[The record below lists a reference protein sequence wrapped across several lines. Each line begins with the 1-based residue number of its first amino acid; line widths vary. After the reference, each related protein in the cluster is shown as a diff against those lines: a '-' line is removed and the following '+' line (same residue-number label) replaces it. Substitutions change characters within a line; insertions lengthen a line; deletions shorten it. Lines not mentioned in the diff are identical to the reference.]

1 MWITPIL
8 RPQGR
13 FDWTTCPCILHFGC
27 MGIIVTP
34 PGRRNRQAETA
45 SQSAQRLRGLACP
58 KHVERTR
65 AGRTFATNMLFP
77 RYPKQPQYPR
87 FPQRLKRPLQSRQ
100 LNNRLNRKT
109 HIAGSAGVKPSDKPT
124 EQDRPKRD
132 HPRLVFQPI
141 HAVIAILTLS
151 CALCASLTMLIQQ
164 AVHYSAL
171 QQSQTPNPNNRRRTE
186 PRKTRR
192 RPRKQHQASSHPRNQ
207 TARANQHPD
216 QRSPPIRLTVC

>member
-1 MWITPIL
+1 MHPPLWM
-8 RPQGR
+8 
-13 FDWTTCPCILHFGC
+13 H
-27 MGIIVTP
+27 GIIVTP
-34 PGRRNRQAETA
+34 PAGATGKPKPHRSPRNGCAD
-45 SQSAQRLRGLACP
+45 LACP

-100 LNNRLNRKT
+100 LNNRLNPQNP
-109 HIAGSAGVKPSDKPT
+109 HCGIWPASSSDKPT

-132 HPRLVFQPI
+132 RPRLVFQPI

-151 CALCASLTMLIQQ
+151 CALCASLTCSSNRPSTT
-164 AVHYSAL
+164 VRSNNRR
-171 QQSQTPNPNNRRRTE
+171 SPNPNNRRRTE

-192 RPRKQHQASSHPRNQ
+192 RPRKQHQPAAIHGTRQPERTNIRTSG
-207 TARANQHPD
+207 AR
-216 QRSPPIRLTVC
+216 RSG